1 MIDTICLLIP
11 RNRILSLDDES
22 KGFTWDL
29 ISRTNDYD
37 KYVRNPTKLQKE
49 SGLYYPRLTGYKRK
63 YRDERNIKIEF
74 SIPKLLHNNN
84 LDEVSEA
91 DFSTVIKLLRERLDD
106 MNVKVSEKIL
116 ATASVSSVHY
126 SKNIILTAGY
136 TVTQI
141 ISEINKID
149 LTKVF
154 DFARAR
160 FINEG
165 QSLYIHTSSHQFTM
179 YDKLADMRKDKKRAI
194 DKDQTVT
201 QRTLFNNIEK
211 RGILSE
217 VIRFEVRLNKKVKLD
232 SVFQKLGYKKN
243 LNFEQVFKEELSTKV
258 LLYYWNELIIGRN
271 LAIFT
276 IQTSDTDTLRM
287 IYKFNPKIKPA
298 RAIYLSGLLSLSK
311 STNGMRELRSIFS
324 KKSNARTWYRITK
337 DLRELSNALP
347 ATLVRGWVKQIQTG
361 LENYKPLKTKDYE
374 PIK

>member
-11 RNRILSLDDES
+11 KNRILSLDDES

-63 YRDERNIKIEF
+63 YRDERNVKIEF
-74 SIPKLLHNNN
+74 SIPKLLYNNN
-84 LDEVSEA
+84 LDEVSET
-91 DFSTVIKLLRERLDD
+91 DFPTVIKLLRERLDD

-126 SKNIILTAGY
+126 SKNIILTDGY
-136 TVTQI
+136 TVNQV

-165 QSLYIHTSSHQFTM
+165 QSLYLHTSSHQFTI
-179 YDKLADMRKDKKRAI
+179 YDKLADMQKDKKRAI

-217 VIRFEVRLNKKVKLD
+217 VIRFEVRLNKKVKMD
-232 SVFQKLGYKKN
+232 SVFQKLGYEKN
-243 LNFEQVFKEELSTKV
+243 QNFEQVFKEELSTKV
-258 LLYYWNELIIGRN
+258 LLYYWNELILRRN

-287 IYKFNPKIKPA
+287 IYKFNPNIKPA
-298 RAIYLSGLLSLSK
+298 RAIYLYGLLSLSK

-361 LENYKPLKTKDYE
+361 LENYTPLKTKNYE
-374 PIK
+374 SIK

>member
-11 RNRILSLDDES
+11 RNKILSLDDES

-29 ISRTNDYD
+29 ISRTKDYD

-63 YRDERNIKIEF
+63 YRDERNVKIEF
-74 SIPKLLHNNN
+74 SIPKLLYNNN

-91 DFSTVIKLLRERLDD
+91 DFPTVIKQLRERLND

-165 QSLYIHTSSHQFTM
+165 QSLYLHTSSHEFTI
-179 YDKLADMRKDKKRAI
+179 YDA
-194 DKDQTVT
+194 
-201 QRTLFNNIEK
+201 
-211 RGILSE
+211 
-217 VIRFEVRLNKKVKLD
+217 VKLCS
-232 SVFQKLGYKKN
+232 SVRTTTN
-243 LNFEQVFKEELSTKV
+243 
-258 LLYYWNELIIGRN
+258 I
-271 LAIFT
+271 
-276 IQTSDTDTLRM
+276 TLT
-287 IYKFNPKIKPA
+287 F
-298 RAIYLSGLLSLSK
+298 
-311 STNGMRELRSIFS
+311 
-324 KKSNARTWYRITK
+324 
-337 DLRELSNALP
+337 
-347 ATLVRGWVKQIQTG
+347 VRR
-361 LENYKPLKTKDYE
+361 
-374 PIK
+374 